1 MIRSYAST
9 FAIIVSL
16 LELLI
21 PAVAVTAEY
30 NVGSIAIMNPWSRA
44 TPKGSQTAIGYMT
57 ITNNGTASDR
67 LIGGSIEIADMF
79 QLHAMTIEN
88 DIAKMRDL
96 RDIEIKPGETVEF
109 KPGGSH
115 VMFVNLKRPLSK
127 GDRVHG
133 TLIFE
138 RAGTVSIEYAVE
150 AIGAQRGPQSTGH
163 TSH

>member
-96 RDIEIKPGETVEF
+96 RDIEIKPGETV
-109 KPGGSH
+109 
-115 VMFVNLKRPLSK
+115 
-127 GDRVHG
+127 
-133 TLIFE
+133 
-138 RAGTVSIEYAVE
+138 
-150 AIGAQRGPQSTGH
+150 
-163 TSH
+163 

>member
-96 RDIEIKPGETVEF
+96 RDIEIKPGETLEF
-109 KPGGSH
+109 KPGGSSRH
-115 VMFVNLKRPLSK
+115 VCQSQTSIEQGRPGSWDPDL
-127 GDRVHG
+127 
-133 TLIFE
+133 
-138 RAGTVSIEYAVE
+138 RAG
-150 AIGAQRGPQSTGH
+150 GH
-163 TSH
+163 CVD